1 MPFLLPFQTT
11 LCVFIATCG
20 LTITLFSCQNTS
32 SRAAAITCYAARAKV
47 IYSGALLHHDDN
59 LRTAA
64 NSVVLKII
72 FGIII
77 VSFILTGV
85 SGYLIGGGKNYAAK
99 VNGQEIGRGQFENA
113 VASERNRMQQQ
124 LGDQFS
130 ELAANENYMKTMRQ
144 QVLNRL
150 IDESLLDQ
158 YARELGLSISDE
170 QVKQA
175 IFQTQAFQTNGKFDN
190 QRFSGIVAQMGMTTD
205 QYAQALRNQL
215 TTQQLINAIAGTDF
229 MLPGESDQLAAL
241 VSQQRVVR
249 EATINVNALAAKQT
263 ASDEEINAFWQQN
276 QARFM
281 APEQFRVSY
290 IKMDAAS
297 MQESASDE
305 EIQSWYDQH
314 KDQFTQP
321 QRNRYSVIQTKTE
334 ADAKAVLAE
343 LQKGADFATL
353 AKEKSTDIIS
363 ARNGGDMGWME
374 DASTVPELKDAGL
387 KEKGQLSGV
396 IKSSVGFLVARLDD
410 VQPAQVKPL
419 ADVRNDIAAKVKQEK
434 ALDAYYALQQKVS
447 DAASNDNES
456 LASAAQ
462 VAGLKVVETGWF
474 GRDNLPEE
482 LNFKPVADAIFNGG
496 LVGENGAP
504 GSNSDIITV
513 DGDRA
518 FVLRISEHKA
528 EAVKPLAEVK
538 AQVSDIVKHNKAE
551 QQAKLEADKLLAALK
566 DGKGDE
572 AMKAAGLSF
581 GAPQTL
587 SRTGQ
592 DPLSQ
597 LAFTLP
603 LPQQGKPVYGVGSNM
618 QGDVVLVAL
627 DEVKAGSMP
636 EEQKKAM
643 VQGITQNNAQIAFE
657 ALMSNLRKAA
667 KIKLGDSIDQQQ

>member
-1 MPFLLPFQTT
+1 MM
-11 LCVFIATCG
+11 
-20 LTITLFSCQNTS
+20 
-32 SRAAAITCYAARAKV
+32 
-47 IYSGALLHHDDN
+47 DN

-85 SGYLIGGGKNYAAK
+85 SGYLIGGGNNYAAK
-99 VNGQEIGRGQFENA
+99 VNDQEIGRTQFENA

-150 IDESLLDQ
+150 IDEALLDQ
-158 YARELGLSISDE
+158 YARELGLNISDD

-175 IFQTQAFQTNGKFDN
+175 IFQTQAFQADGKFDN
-190 QRFSGIVAQMGMTTD
+190 ERFSRIVNQMGMTTD

-215 TTQQLINAIAGTDF
+215 TTQQLINAVAGTDF

-249 EATINVNALAAKQT
+249 EATIDVNALAAKQT
-263 ASDEEINAFWQQN
+263 ATDDEINAFYQQN

-297 MQESASDE
+297 MQENASDE

-314 KDQFTQP
+314 QDQFTQP
-321 QRNRYSVIQTKTE
+321 QRNRYSIIQTKTE
-334 ADAKAVLAE
+334 ADAQAVLDE
-343 LQKGADFATL
+343 LKKGADFAAL

-363 ARNGGDMGWME
+363 ARNGGDMGWLE
-374 DASTVPELKDAGL
+374 DAATVPELKEAGL

-410 VQPAQVKPL
+410 VQAAQVKPL
-419 ADVRNDIAAKVKQEK
+419 AEVRDDIAAKVKQEK

>member
-1 MPFLLPFQTT
+1 MM
-11 LCVFIATCG
+11 
-20 LTITLFSCQNTS
+20 
-32 SRAAAITCYAARAKV
+32 
-47 IYSGALLHHDDN
+47 DN

-85 SGYLIGGGKNYAAK
+85 SGYLIGGGNNYAAK
-99 VNGQEIGRGQFENA
+99 VNGQEIGRAQFEKA

-150 IDESLLDQ
+150 IDEALLDQ
-158 YARELGLSISDE
+158 YARELGLNISDD
-170 QVKQA
+170 QVRKV
-175 IFQTQAFQTNGKFDN
+175 IFQTPVFQVDGKFDN
-190 QRFSGIVAQMGMTTD
+190 ELFSRIVKQIGMTTD

-215 TTQQLINAIAGTDF
+215 TTQQLINAVAGTDF

-249 EATINVNALAAKQT
+249 EATIDVNALAAKQT
-263 ASDEEINAFWQQN
+263 ATDDEINAFYQQN

-297 MQESASDE
+297 MQENVSDE

-314 KDQFTQP
+314 QEQFTQP
-321 QRNRYSVIQTKTE
+321 QRNRYSIIQTKTE
-334 ADAKAVLAE
+334 ADAQAVLDA
-343 LQKGADFATL
+343 LKKGADFATL

-363 ARNGGDMGWME
+363 ARNGGDMGWLE
-374 DASTVPELKDAGL
+374 DAATVPELKDAGL

-396 IKSSVGFLVARLDD
+396 IKSSVGFLIARLDD
-410 VQPAQVKPL
+410 IQLAQVKPL
-419 ADVRNDIAAKVKQEK
+419 SEVRDDVAAKVKQEK

-456 LASAAQ
+456 LAGAAQ

-474 GRDNLPEE
+474 GRDSLPQE
-482 LNFKPVADAIFNGG
+482 LNFKPVSEAIFNGG
-496 LVGENGAP
+496 LVGANGTP

-518 FVLRISEHKA
+518 FVLRISEHKP
-528 EAVKPLAEVK
+528 ETVKPLADVK

-551 QQAKLEADKLLAALK
+551 QQAKLDADKLLTALK
-566 DGKGDE
+566 EGKGDE

-592 DPLSQ
+592 EALSQ
-597 LAFTLP
+597 SVFALP
-603 LPQQGKPVYGVGSNM
+603 LPQPGKPGYGVGSDM
-618 QGDVVLVAL
+618 QGNVVLLAL
-627 DEVKAGSMP
+627 DEVKAGTMP

-643 VQGITQNNAQIAFE
+643 IQGITQNNAQVAFE
-657 ALMSNLRKAA
+657 ALMSNLRKEA
-667 KIKLGDSIDQQQ
+667 KIKLGDIIDQQQ